1 MAENTATTELATTEP
16 AGIQAVADVREQV
29 NQIQYLMKA
38 VLQEGEHYGK
48 IPGTG
53 KNAKPT
59 LLQPGAEKIANM
71 FKLVPSYDIRRTD
84 FQGGHREVEV
94 VCTLANKDGQPVG
107 TGVGTCSTLES
118 KYRYR
123 WTGYGDNRRREEN
136 PDIAD
141 TWNTVLKMAKKRA
154 FVDAVKSTTAAS
166 DIFTQDV
173 EDFPEYMLGGR
184 KAKPAPAP
192 EPAPNPAAIAA
203 MADEA
208 AAKGYDRAQTE
219 AWLASIAAQSGI
231 EGARAQLDALL
242 ATPTA
247 AAETAT
253 DAEAVEP
260 DAIEGGEF

>member
-1 MAENTATTELATTEP
+1 MAENTATTELATTELG
-16 AGIQAVADVREQV
+16 GIQAVADVREQV

-53 KNAKPT
+53 QKAKPT

-123 WTGYGDNRRREEN
+123 WTGYGDARHREEN

-247 AAETAT
+247 QTETAT